1 MERDFNCLKF
11 SLEKKDNQISQY
23 NKILEVIKIE
33 YRKLFNEKKSLIEK
47 NKKIK
52 QQEQQQQQQPLLQQQ
67 QQQQQ
72 KGIFFI
78 ETKFEF
84 QSRN

>member
-1 MERDFNCLKF
+1 MEIDINCLKF

-52 QQEQQQQQQPLLQQQ
+52 QQEQQQQQPLLQQQ

-72 KGIFFI
+72 KGSFY
-78 ETKFEF
+78 
-84 QSRN
+84 RNKI

>member
-1 MERDFNCLKF
+1 MERDINCLKF

-52 QQEQQQQQQPLLQQQ
+52 QQEQQQQQPLLQQQ

>member
-1 MERDFNCLKF
+1 MERDFNCLKS

-52 QQEQQQQQQPLLQQQ
+52 QQEQQQQQPLLQQQ

-72 KGIFFI
+72 KGSFY
-78 ETKFEF
+78 
-84 QSRN
+84 RNKI

>member
-33 YRKLFNEKKSLIEK
+33 YRKLFNKKKSLIEK

-52 QQEQQQQQQPLLQQQ
+52 QQEQQQQQPLLQQQ

-72 KGIFFI
+72 KGSFY
-78 ETKFEF
+78 
-84 QSRN
+84 RNKI